1 MLGRIIKHIRSR
13 LYMTTE
19 CIYYFKRVKLSGNK
33 MNRPSYGCVRF
44 GQKDK
49 TPKIR
54 ATQAWRT
61 DLSVVCALYTQTTQR
76 AAEYHV
82 IPRTSGAVILWRPLL
97 SRNVALFLELFTIQG
112 CTICLICHKLRTTGG
127 GF

>member
-1 MLGRIIKHIRSR
+1 
-13 LYMTTE
+13 
-19 CIYYFKRVKLSGNK
+19 

-61 DLSVVCALYTQTTQR
+61 DLSVVRALYTQTTQR

-82 IPRTSGAVILWRPLL
+82 IPANVRGCHTLAPSLITQCSLILGTIYYTRMHNMLEMSQINNHREWGAFSLVVKPCQFV
-97 SRNVALFLELFTIQG
+97 S
-112 CTICLICHKLRTTGG
+112 
-127 GF
+127 